1 MFPPTTSCPQPV
13 PPVRSFA
20 PMRSWLVACF
30 LFAFAAFAETG
41 DGSAGD
47 FTVSGT
53 TVVNRYG
60 PLRASVEAGARTL
73 ETTPGLVGAGDLVL
87 LLTAQS
93 ATPLPN
99 DGDTIRVD
107 DANVGRF
114 ATARVEAMSG
124 STITLTA
131 PLERAWEATVTQVV
145 FVPQYENLTIEAG
158 GVIEPLPWDGQV
170 GGVVALAV
178 RGTLTN
184 EGRVHADGR
193 GFRGGR
199 GGLIDV
205 APFPSEL
212 VRNGEGLLVGS
223 WPALRNPLPD
233 STGGAIGRFF
243 QAYSVTPGGGGGNA
257 TRGGKAPF
265 AKDASGGTGGL
276 RVSSAGERAL
286 FGGGAAAT
294 GQGSHL
300 FTEPG
305 GAGGGA
311 VIVFAGAVAGAGTF
325 SANGLAG
332 GTTQTNGDDPLV
344 PNVRHTAAGAGGSI
358 VLDVLGSITCALV
371 DASGGDGQSV
381 KGCCAASAAGGA
393 GRIFVT
399 AKSLACET
407 RAVSGLTG
415 TFDSQQRD
423 GFPFARLAGEVDVR
437 ELARAPKE
445 ATTPKF
451 LLGCSV
457 GSGEL
462 LWLSL
467 VVLLFQRRTR
477 NVSN

>member
-1 MFPPTTSCPQPV
+1 
-13 PPVRSFA
+13 
-20 PMRSWLVACF
+20 MRSWLVAGF
-30 LFAFAAFAETG
+30 LLAFAALAETG

-47 FTVSGT
+47 FTVSAT

-73 ETTPGLVGAGDLVL
+73 ETTAGLVGPGDLVL

-93 ATPLPN
+93 ASPLPN
-99 DGDTIRVD
+99 DGDTVRLD
-107 DANVGRF
+107 DTNVGRF
-114 ATARVEAMSG
+114 TTARVESVAG
-124 STITLTA
+124 STVTLTA

-145 FVPQYENLTIEAG
+145 FVPQYENLTIEAS

-178 RGTLTN
+178 RNTLTN
-184 EGRVHADGR
+184 EGRVHANGR

-199 GGLIDV
+199 GGLVEV

-212 VRNGEGLLVGS
+212 IRNGEGLLVGS

-233 STGGAIGRFF
+233 STGGAMGRGFGP
-243 QAYSVTPGGGGGNA
+243 YSVTPGGGGGNA

-265 AKDASGGTGGL
+265 AKDASGGTGGM

-311 VIVFAGAVAGAGTF
+311 VLVFAGAVAGVGTF

-332 GTTQTNGDDPLV
+332 GSTQTISDGATMPD
-344 PNVRHTAAGAGGSI
+344 VRHSAAGAGGSV
-358 VLDVLGSITCALV
+358 VLDVIGAISCALV
-371 DASGGDGQSV
+371 DASGGEGQSV
-381 KGCCAASAAGGA
+381 TKCCAASAAGGA
-393 GRIFVT
+393 ARIFVT
-399 AKSLACET
+399 SKPMACE
-407 RAVSGLTG
+407 
-415 TFDSQQRD
+415 
-423 GFPFARLAGEVDVR
+423 
-437 ELARAPKE
+437 
-445 ATTPKF
+445 
-451 LLGCSV
+451 
-457 GSGEL
+457 
-462 LWLSL
+462 
-467 VVLLFQRRTR
+467 
-477 NVSN
+477 

>member
-1 MFPPTTSCPQPV
+1 
-13 PPVRSFA
+13 
-20 PMRSWLVACF
+20 MRSWLVALF
-30 LFAFAAFAETG
+30 LFAFAALAETG

-60 PLRASVEAGARTL
+60 LLRASVEAGGRTL

-93 ATPLPN
+93 ATALPN

-107 DANVGRF
+107 DTNVGRF
-114 ATARVEAMSG
+114 ITARVEAMSG
-124 STITLTA
+124 STITLAA
-131 PLERAWEATVTQVV
+131 PLERAWEAGVTQVV

-184 EGRVHADGR
+184 DGRVHADGR

-233 STGGAIGRFF
+233 STGGAMGR
-243 QAYSVTPGGGGGNA
+243 ALGPYSVTPGGGGGNA

-265 AKDASGGTGGL
+265 AKDASGGSGGM

-294 GQGSHL
+294 GQGSFL

-332 GTTQTNGDDPLV
+332 GTTQTIADGAPTPD
-344 PNVRHTAAGAGGSI
+344 VRHSAAGAGGSI
-358 VLDVLGSITCALV
+358 VLDVLGAISCSLV
-371 DASGGDGQSV
+371 DASGGDGLSV
-381 KGCCAASAAGGA
+381 TRCCAAAAAGGA
-393 GRIFVT
+393 GRIFVK
-399 AKSLACET
+399 ARSMACQT

-423 GFPFARLAGEVDVR
+423 GAPFMRLAGEVDVR
-437 ELARAPKE
+437 EVARAPKE

-451 LLGCSV
+451 LVGCSTS
-457 GSGEL
+457 GSDL

-467 VVLLFQRRTR
+467 VALLAQRRTR

>member
-1 MFPPTTSCPQPV
+1 
-13 PPVRSFA
+13 
-20 PMRSWLVACF
+20 MRSWLVAGF
-30 LFAFAAFAETG
+30 LLAFAALAETG

-47 FTVSGT
+47 FTVSAT

-73 ETTPGLVGAGDLVL
+73 ETTAGLVGPGDLLL

-93 ATPLPN
+93 ASPLPN
-99 DGDTIRVD
+99 DGDTVRLD
-107 DANVGRF
+107 DTNVGRF
-114 ATARVEAMSG
+114 TTARVESVAG
-124 STITLTA
+124 STVTLTA
-131 PLERAWEATVTQVV
+131 PLERAWEATFTQVV
-145 FVPQYENLTIEAG
+145 FVPQYENLTIEAS

-178 RGTLTN
+178 RNTLTN
-184 EGRVHADGR
+184 EGRVHANGR

-199 GGLIDV
+199 GGLVEV

-212 VRNGEGLLVGS
+212 IRNGEGLLAGS

-233 STGGAIGRFF
+233 STGGAMGRGFGP
-243 QAYSVTPGGGGGNA
+243 YSVTPGGGGGNA

-265 AKDASGGTGGL
+265 AKDASGGTGGM

-311 VIVFAGAVAGAGTF
+311 IIVFAGAVAGSGTF

-332 GTTQTNGDDPLV
+332 GSTQTMEG
-344 PNVRHTAAGAGGSI
+344 VRHSAAGAGGSI
-358 VLDVLGSITCALV
+358 VLDVIGAISCSLV
-371 DASGGDGQSV
+371 DASGGEGQSV
-381 KGCCAASAAGGA
+381 TSCCAASAAGGA

-399 AKSLACET
+399 AKSMACEA

-415 TFDSQQRD
+415 MVDSQQRD
-423 GFPFARLAGEVDVR
+423 GFPFTRLAGEVEVR
-437 ELARAPKE
+437 EMTRAPKA

-451 LLGCSV
+451 LVGCSV
-457 GSGEL
+457 GGGEL

-467 VVLLFQRRTR
+467 VALLAQRRTR